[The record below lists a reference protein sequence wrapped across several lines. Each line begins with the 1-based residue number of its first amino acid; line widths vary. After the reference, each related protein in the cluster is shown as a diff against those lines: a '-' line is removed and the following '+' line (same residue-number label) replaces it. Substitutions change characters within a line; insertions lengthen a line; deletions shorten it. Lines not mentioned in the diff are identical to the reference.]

1 MDKGKRKLLL
11 GIAAVALAVVAI
23 LAVVLLTV
31 GREQEES
38 RGEITVSDV
47 YEGEREIP
55 RFKLEKNLYD
65 IDKFKVIDGYLQYDD
80 PAARLGV
87 DVSEYQGDVDWEQ
100 VKAAGMDFAMLRI
113 GYRGMT
119 EGRLNPDESFE
130 RNFTGATD
138 AGLFVGAYFFS
149 QAVTEEE
156 AVEEANYVISLL
168 GGRKLAYPIVFD
180 WEIPDPSA
188 EDQEQFRVY
197 GVTGEQITACS
208 VAFCE
213 RIKEAGYTPMV
224 YTNKHLAYEFFDM
237 SQWQDYDLWY
247 AEYQNKPS
255 LYYAFRMWQYASDG
269 TVPGID
275 GGVDLNICFKPY

>member
-38 RGEITVSDV
+38 GGEITVSDV

-188 EDQEQFRVY
+188 EDQEQIGRASSRERV
-197 GVTGEQITACS
+197 
-208 VAFCE
+208 
-213 RIKEAGYTPMV
+213 
-224 YTNKHLAYEFFDM
+224 
-237 SQWQDYDLWY
+237 
-247 AEYQNKPS
+247 
-255 LYYAFRMWQYASDG
+255 
-269 TVPGID
+269 
-275 GGVDLNICFKPY
+275 